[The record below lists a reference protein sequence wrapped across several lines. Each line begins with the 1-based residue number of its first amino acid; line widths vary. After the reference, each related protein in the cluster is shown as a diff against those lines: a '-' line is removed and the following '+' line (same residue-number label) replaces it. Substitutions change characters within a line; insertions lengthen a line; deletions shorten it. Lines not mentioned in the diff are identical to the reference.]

1 MLIGFVLLVSTCGMD
16 ACEAL
21 PVTDDVYTTRHE
33 CMTVAIR
40 LHERRPDVVLIC
52 GEVYREPQVSE
63 SGITLPKLSQ

>member
-21 PVTDDVYTTRHE
+21 PVTDGIYATRHE
-33 CMTVAIR
+33 CMAVALR

-52 GEVYREPQVSE
+52 GEVYRNAGSDEAN
-63 SGITLPKLSQ
+63 

>member
-21 PVTDDVYTTRHE
+21 PVTDDIYATRHE
-33 CMTVAIR
+33 CMAVALR

-52 GEVYREPQVSE
+52 GEVYRNAGNDEAN
-63 SGITLPKLSQ
+63 

>member
-21 PVTDDVYTTRHE
+21 PVTDDIYSTRHE
-33 CMTVAIR
+33 CMAVALR

-52 GEVYREPQVSE
+52 GEVYRNAGSDEAN
-63 SGITLPKLSQ
+63 

>member
-21 PVTDDVYTTRHE
+21 PVTDDIYTTRHE
-33 CMTVAIR
+33 CMAVALR

-52 GEVYREPQVSE
+52 GEVYRHSGNDE
-63 SGITLPKLSQ
+63 SH

>member
-33 CMTVAIR
+33 CMEVAARI
-40 LHERRPDVVLIC
+40 HARRPDVILLC
-52 GEVYREPQVSE
+52 GEVYRQSD
-63 SGITLPKLSQ
+63 SDQSN